1 MADRKIGLAHFAFYR
16 GWIEGVDLAELGD
29 RYLLS
34 GRHLPSAKRTRRWLQ
49 DEFIAAARRAKPP
62 LARLLKLTPAQI
74 ARVEAMPTISLEDFQ
89 AEVDPEGF
97 YSEKELLS
105 LFEERFGATDPTVTR
120 QAQRNERLIRRLREA
135 VLWLEGWLAV
145 DPVPDDPVAV
155 WFDEPIAA
163 RLTAGGLDTLAAL
176 AGFLQ
181 RHGRYWYRRLAKIGP
196 VTAARLQRWLA
207 ENRLLPTETL
217 PVPAEQAATRG
228 RRLEAAIVPIE
239 RLLVPDEL
247 TGAFGSNRVYSNKLA
262 ARNDFEAIQAW
273 LRSVGTRPHTVRSYR
288 GQAERF
294 LLWMIFERQKPLS
307 SATVEDC
314 LSYRDFLDAL
324 DPDRLW
330 FWTVPRERWIGARS
344 TPRWRED
351 WRPFAG
357 PLAPTSQQQAII
369 ILTALCEWL
378 MRQRYLE
385 TNPWDGVASHYALPA
400 RLRADHSLTVGQWK
414 TVIAATEPMPRS
426 EKYYRLYLA
435 LVLAYGLGLRLS
447 EIAAARIAPRQEQAG
462 RANPGIK
469 PAADGNGWDIEV
481 VGKGRK
487 LRAVPMPH
495 SVVAALQRYGAC
507 IGLGEDLGSWPAGQR
522 IFMTLGDGSYRVTK
536 QDGYARQPMS
546 ESQIYR
552 MFKSHFRKAAACV
565 ESATDAGHLVM
576 ASTHWLRHTHATHS
590 LEAGA
595 EIEEVQENLGHSSVA
610 ITAIY
615 THASRKRRKSAVEKL
630 MAYSELS

>member
-1 MADRKIGLAHFAFYR
+1 MDSRKIGLAHFAFYR
-16 GWIEGVDLAELGD
+16 GWIEGVDLSELGD

-34 GRHLPSAKRTRRWLQ
+34 GRHLPSAKRTLRWLQ

-62 LARLLKLTPAQI
+62 LAHLLKLTPSQI
-74 ARVEAMPTISLEDFQ
+74 ERVEAMPTVSLDDFQ
-89 AEVDPEGF
+89 AEVDPDGY
-97 YSEKELLS
+97 YSEKELLA
-105 LFEERFGATDPTVTR
+105 LFEERFTATDPTVTR
-120 QAQRNERLIRRLREA
+120 KAQRNERLIRRLRET
-135 VLWLEGWLAV
+135 VTWLEGWLAV
-145 DPVPDDPVAV
+145 APVPADPITV
-155 WFDEPIAA
+155 WFDEAIAE
-163 RLTAGGLDTLAAL
+163 RLAAGGLGSLDDLTA
-176 AGFLQ
+176 FLK
-181 RHGRYWYRRLAKIGP
+181 RHGRYWYRRIPKIGP
-196 VTAARLQRWLA
+196 VTAQRLQRWLA
-207 ENRLLPTETL
+207 ENRLLPTESL
-217 PVPAEQAATRG
+217 PLPAEQAAVLR
-228 RRLEAAIVPIE
+228 RRLEPAIVPIE
-239 RLLVPDEL
+239 RLLVPDDL

-294 LLWMIFERQKPLS
+294 LLWMIFERQKPFS

-314 LSYRDFLDAL
+314 LSYRDFLDSL
-324 DPDRLW
+324 EPGRLW
-330 FWTVPRERWIGARS
+330 FWTLPRERWIGARS

-357 PLAPTSQQQAII
+357 PLAPISQQQAIV
-369 ILTALCEWL
+369 ILTAMFEWL

-385 TNPWDGVASHYALPA
+385 TNPWDGVAANYAIPP
-400 RLRADHSLTVGQWK
+400 RIRADHSLTIAQWK
-414 TVIAATEPMPRS
+414 TVIAATETMPRT

-435 LVLAYGLGLRLS
+435 LVFAYGLGLRLS
-447 EIAAARIAPRQEQAG
+447 EIAAARIARRQEQPG
-462 RANPGIK
+462 RPNPGIK
-469 PAADGNGWDIEV
+469 PATDGNGWDIEV
-481 VGKGRK
+481 IGKGRK
-487 LRAVPMPH
+487 LRSVPMPH
-495 SVVAALQRYGAC
+495 SVVVALQRYGTC
-507 IGLGEDLGSWPAGQR
+507 IGFGHDFGNWPEGQQ
-522 IFMTLGDGSYRVTK
+522 IFLTLGDGSYRVTK
-536 QDGYARQPMS
+536 QDGYTRQPMS

-552 MFKSHFRKAAACV
+552 MFKTHFRKAAATV

-630 MAYSELS
+630 MAFSELS